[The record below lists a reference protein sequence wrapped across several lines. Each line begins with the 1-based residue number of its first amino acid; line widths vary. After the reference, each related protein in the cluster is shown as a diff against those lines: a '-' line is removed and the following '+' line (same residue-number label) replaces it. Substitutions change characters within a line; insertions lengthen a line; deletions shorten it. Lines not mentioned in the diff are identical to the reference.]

1 MTKDDRLAF
10 RFDCGAVW
18 LNLLATRGR
27 TFSAAPVERLATPAR
42 LAEWLERCELS
53 PARPPGQDDL
63 HRTWALREALR
74 SLALAT
80 VEERPPPAD
89 AVVHLS
95 TFLGEHDDPVRLSAD
110 DRLRREPPA
119 TTAHALARIA
129 RQAVDQMTG
138 SDRLALK
145 SCPEPDCRGVFVDP
159 PGRRRWCPSPACAS
173 RGRVRALRAR
183 RNAAPSGA
191 PGADD
196 GRSPSPQP

>member
-1 MTKDDRLAF
+1 MAKEDKLAF

-27 TFSAAPVERLATPAR
+27 TFSPNPVERLATPGR
-42 LAEWLERCELS
+42 LTEWLERCELS
-53 PARPPGQDDL
+53 PTRPPDQHDL
-63 HRTWALREALR
+63 ERAWKLRETLR
-74 SLALAT
+74 ALALAT
-80 VEERPPPAD
+80 VDEQPPPAD
-89 AVVHLS
+89 AVADLAA
-95 TFLGEHDDPVRLSAD
+95 FLAQYDDPVRLAAD

-119 TTAHALARIA
+119 TTVHALARIA

-145 SCPEPDCRGVFVDP
+145 SCPEDDCRGVFTDP

-183 RNAAPSGA
+183 RNAAAAQSN
-191 PGADD
+191 DD
-196 GRSPSPQP
+196 QTPAR